1 MSTVEHATESH
12 HLPPAQV
19 ASQQRKAVALFIV
32 GDAVVFGCM
41 IFAWFYLRALDV
53 SGGWLPKGAKTVS
66 SGMVWAIAAVTILSA
81 VVYWAAEKGI
91 RSGQR
96 SRFTTLTMVGLI
108 LVVVA
113 AALTI
118 YQQST
123 WPILMSDGTYA
134 SMVIVMTGLQ
144 LLHLFILLFVGLGV
158 WIRASK
164 GLLDNGNVTH
174 AVVTG
179 YFWYWVATTALL
191 GALLT
196 FFK

>member
-19 ASQQRKAVALFIV
+19 ASQQRKAVALFIL

-53 SGGWLPKGAKTVS
+53 DSGWLPKDAKTVS
-66 SGMVWAIAAVTILSA
+66 AGLVWVIAIITIVSA
-81 VVYWAAEKGI
+81 LVYWVAEKGI
-91 RSGQR
+91 AAGQR
-96 SRFTTLTMVGLI
+96 SRFTTFTIIALI
-108 LVVVA
+108 LVLA
-113 AALTI
+113 ATALTI

-164 GLLDNGNVTH
+164 GLLDNGHYTH
-174 AVVTG
+174 ATVTG
-179 YFWYWVATTALL
+179 YFWYWVAATALL